1 MKLFNIFKNGIIDE
15 NPTFRLVL
23 GTCPTLAITT
33 SAVNGIGMGLS
44 TTAVLIGSNAVISL
58 LRKFIPGKVRMPA
71 FVTVIAGFVTI
82 VQMLLKAYVPT
93 LDKAL
98 GIYIPLIVVNCI
110 IMARAES
117 YASKN
122 PVLDSAVD
130 GLGMGIGFTIA
141 ITAIGSVREIL
152 GNGSIFG
159 LQLFGENASPALAMI
174 LPPGGFLIFGLA
186 IGLVNL
192 VTKRQTLK
200 SGCGAHSAGCEGCGA
215 GCDAGCSL
223 AESGRE
229 AES

>member
-1 MKLFNIFKNGIIDE
+1 MKYFKIFKNGIIDE

-33 SAVNGIGMGLS
+33 SAINGIGMGLA
-44 TTAVLIGSNAVISL
+44 TTAVLIGSNVVISL

-82 VQMLLKAYVPT
+82 VQMLLKAYVPS

-117 YASKN
+117 YASKY

-130 GLGMGIGFTIA
+130 GLGMGVGFTLA
-141 ITAIGSVREIL
+141 ITALGAVREIL
-152 GNGSIFG
+152 GNASIFG
-159 LQLFGENASPALAMI
+159 LQLFGESASPALAMI

-192 VTKRQTLK
+192 LTNRQVLAA
-200 SGCGAHSAGCEGCGA
+200 GCGANDACGGCG
-215 GCDAGCSL
+215 GQCGLQS
-223 AESGRE
+223 AEKEGQS
-229 AES
+229 

>member
-33 SAVNGIGMGLS
+33 SAINGIGMGLS

-58 LRKFIPGKVRMPA
+58 LRKFIPAKVRMPA

-82 VQMLLKAYVPT
+82 VQMLLKAYVPS

-192 VTKRQTLK
+192 ITNRQTLK
-200 SGCGAHSAGCEGCGA
+200 SGCGSHSVGCEGCNA
-215 GCDAGCSL
+215 DCSL
-223 AESGRE
+223 AGTEKG

>member
-1 MKLFNIFKNGIIDE
+1 MKLFNIFKNGIINE

-33 SAVNGIGMGLS
+33 SAINGIGMGLS
-44 TTAVLIGSNAVISL
+44 PTAVLIGSNAVISL
-58 LRKFIPGKVRMPA
+58 LRKFIPTKVRMPA

-82 VQMLLKAYVPT
+82 VQMLLKAYVPS

-141 ITAIGSVREIL
+141 ITMIGSVREIL

-192 VTKRQTLK
+192 ITNRQTLK
-200 SGCGAHSAGCEGCGA
+200 SGCGVHSSGCEGCSA
-215 GCDAGCSL
+215 DCSL
-223 AESGRE
+223 AGTEKG

>member
-1 MKLFNIFKNGIIDE
+1 MKLFNIFKNGIINE

-33 SAVNGIGMGLS
+33 SAINGIGMGLS

-82 VQMLLKAYVPT
+82 VQMLLKAYVPS

-130 GLGMGIGFTIA
+130 GLGMGIGFTLA

-159 LQLFGENASPALAMI
+159 LQLFGANASPALAMI

-192 VTKRQTLK
+192 VTNRQTLK
-200 SGCGAHSAGCEGCGA
+200 SGCGAHSTGCEGCRA
-215 GCDAGCSL
+215 DCSL
-223 AESGRE
+223 AETGKG
-229 AES
+229 AE

>member
-1 MKLFNIFKNGIIDE
+1 MKLLKTFKNGIIDE

-33 SAVNGIGMGLS
+33 SAINGIGMGLS
-44 TTAVLIGSNAVISL
+44 TTAVLIGSNVVISL
-58 LRKFIPGKVRMPA
+58 LRKFIPAKVRMPA

-82 VQMLLKAYVPT
+82 VQLLLKAYVPA
-93 LDKAL
+93 LDKSL
-98 GIYIPLIVVNCI
+98 GIFIPLIVVNCI

-117 YASKN
+117 FASKQ

-141 ITAIGSVREIL
+141 ITLIGSIREVL

-159 LQLFGENASPALAMI
+159 MPLFGAEASPALAII

-192 VTKRQTLK
+192 LTKRQTPV
-200 SGCGAHSAGCEGCGA
+200 SGCGGQGA
-215 GCDAGCSL
+215 GCDGCGLNCSPEI
-223 AESGRE
+223 ARKEGE
-229 AES
+229 V

>member
-1 MKLFNIFKNGIIDE
+1 MKLFKIFKNGIIDE

-33 SAVNGIGMGLS
+33 SAINGIGMGLA
-44 TTAVLIGSNAVISL
+44 TTAVLIGSNVVISL

-82 VQMLLKAYVPT
+82 VQMLLKAYVPA

-117 YASKN
+117 FASKN

-130 GLGMGIGFTIA
+130 GLGMGIGFTLA

-159 LQLFGENASPALAMI
+159 FRLLGESASPALAMI
-174 LPPGGFLIFGLA
+174 LPPGGFLVFGLA

-192 VTKRQTLK
+192 LTNRQVL
-200 SGCGAHSAGCEGCGA
+200 SAGCGASEAGCEGCGGHCGIQA
-215 GCDAGCSL
+215 S
-223 AESGRE
+223 EKE
-229 AES
+229 ARS

>member
-1 MKLFNIFKNGIIDE
+1 MKMFKILKNGIIDE

-33 SAVNGIGMGLS
+33 SAINGIGMGLAA
-44 TTAVLIGSNAVISL
+44 TFVLIGSNVVISA
-58 LRKFIPGKVRMPA
+58 LRKFTPAKVRMPA
-71 FVTVIAGFVTI
+71 FVAVIAGFVTI
-82 VQMLLKAYVPT
+82 VQLLLKAYVPV

-98 GIYIPLIVVNCI
+98 GIFIPLIVVNCI

-122 PVLDSAVD
+122 PVLDSAID

-141 ITAIGSVREIL
+141 ITAIGAIREVL

-159 LQLFGENASPALAMI
+159 ISLLGEAGSPALAMI
-174 LPPGGFLIFGLA
+174 LPPGGFLVYGLS

-192 VTKRQTLK
+192 ITNRQVLK
-200 SGCGAHSAGCEGCGA
+200 TGCGAQAAGCEGCSA
-215 GCDAGCSL
+215 NCSM
-223 AESGRE
+223 AAQEKEVES
-229 AES
+229 

>member
-1 MKLFNIFKNGIIDE
+1 MNLLKTFKNGIIDE

-33 SAVNGIGMGLS
+33 SAINGIGMGLS
-44 TTAVLIGSNAVISL
+44 TTAVLIGSNVVISL
-58 LRKFIPGKVRMPA
+58 LRKFIPAKVRMPA

-82 VQMLLKAYVPT
+82 VQLLLKAYVPA
-93 LDKAL
+93 LDKSL
-98 GIYIPLIVVNCI
+98 GIFIPLIVVNCI

-117 YASKN
+117 FASKQ

-141 ITAIGSVREIL
+141 ITLIGSIREVL

-159 LQLFGENASPALAMI
+159 MPLFGAEASPALAII

-192 VTKRQTLK
+192 ITNRQTLS
-200 SGCGAHSAGCEGCGA
+200 SGCGGQGVGCEGCGMN
-215 GCDAGCSL
+215 CSL
-223 AESGRE
+223 ETAQKEGE
-229 AES
+229 A

>member
-1 MKLFNIFKNGIIDE
+1 MKLFKIFRNGIIDE

-33 SAVNGIGMGLS
+33 SAINGIGMGLAA
-44 TTAVLIGSNAVISL
+44 TVVLIGSNAVISL
-58 LRKFIPGKVRMPA
+58 LRKFIPSKVRMPA
-71 FVTVIAGFVTI
+71 FVTIIAGFVTI
-82 VQMLLKAYVPT
+82 VQMLLKAYVPA

-117 YASKN
+117 FASKN
-122 PVLDSAVD
+122 PVLDSIVD
-130 GLGMGIGFTIA
+130 GLGMGIGFTLA

-159 LQLFGENASPALAMI
+159 FKLFGESASPALAMI
-174 LPPGGFLIFGLA
+174 LPPGGFLVFGLA

-192 VTKRQTLK
+192 LTNRQV
-200 SGCGAHSAGCEGCGA
+200 SAAGCGAALAGCEGCGGHCSA
-215 GCDAGCSL
+215 GAS
-223 AESGRE
+223 EEEVRS
-229 AES
+229 

>member
-1 MKLFNIFKNGIIDE
+1 MKLFNIFKNGIINE

-33 SAVNGIGMGLS
+33 TAINGIGMGLS

-58 LRKFIPGKVRMPA
+58 LRKFIPAKVRMPA

-82 VQMLLKAYVPT
+82 VQMLLKAYVPS

-98 GIYIPLIVVNCI
+98 GIFIPLIVVNCI

-141 ITAIGSVREIL
+141 ITMIGSIREIL

-174 LPPGGFLIFGLA
+174 LPPGGFLVFGLA

-192 VTKRQTLK
+192 VTNRQTLK
-200 SGCGAHSAGCEGCGA
+200 SGCGAHAAGCEGCGA
-215 GCDAGCSL
+215 GCSL
-223 AESGRE
+223 AGAGKE

>member
-1 MKLFNIFKNGIIDE
+1 MNLLKTFKSGIIDE

-33 SAVNGIGMGLS
+33 SVINGIGMGLS
-44 TTAVLIGSNAVISL
+44 TMAVLIGSNVVISL
-58 LRKFIPGKVRMPA
+58 LRKFIPAKVRMPA

-82 VQMLLKAYVPT
+82 VQMLLKAYVPA

-117 YASKN
+117 FASKN
-122 PVLDSAVD
+122 PVLASAVD

-141 ITAIGSVREIL
+141 LAVIGGVREIL
-152 GNGSIFG
+152 GNGSIFDH
-159 LQLFGENASPALAMI
+159 QLFGASASPALAII
-174 LPPGGFLIFGLA
+174 LPPGGFLIFGLS

-192 VTKRQTLK
+192 ITSRQTLS
-200 SGCGAHSAGCEGCGA
+200 SGCTTAVSGCEGCR
-215 GCDAGCSL
+215 GCGELTS
-223 AESGRE
+223 EKERE
-229 AES
+229 R

>member
-1 MKLFNIFKNGIIDE
+1 MKLLKIFRNGIIDE

-33 SAVNGIGMGLS
+33 SAVNGIGMGLA
-44 TTAVLIGSNAVISL
+44 TTAVLIGSNVVISL
-58 LRKFIPGKVRMPA
+58 LRKFIPNKVRIPA
-71 FVTVIAGFVTI
+71 FITVIAGFVTI
-82 VQMLLKAYVPT
+82 VQMLLKAYVPA

-130 GLGMGIGFTIA
+130 GIGMGIGFTIA
-141 ITAIGSVREIL
+141 ITLIGAVREIL
-152 GNGSIFG
+152 GSGSIFNVP
-159 LQLFGENASPALAMI
+159 LLGESASPALAMI
-174 LPPGGFLIFGLA
+174 LPPGGFLVYGLA

-192 VTKRQTLK
+192 LTKRQVPAA
-200 SGCGAHSAGCEGCGA
+200 GCGSHET
-215 GCDAGCSL
+215 GCDACSANCGL
-223 AESGRE
+223 VAVEKGGQE
-229 AES
+229 

>member
-1 MKLFNIFKNGIIDE
+1 MKMFKILKNGIIDE

-33 SAVNGIGMGLS
+33 SAINGIGMGIAA
-44 TTAVLIGSNAVISL
+44 TFVLIGSNVVISA
-58 LRKFIPGKVRMPA
+58 LRKFTPSKVRMPV
-71 FVTVIAGFVTI
+71 FVAVIAGFVTI
-82 VQMLLKAYVPT
+82 VQLLLKAYVPV

-117 YASKN
+117 FASKY
-122 PVLDSAVD
+122 PVLDSAID

-141 ITAIGSVREIL
+141 ITAIGAVREVL

-159 LQLFGENASPALAMI
+159 ISLLGESGSPALAMI
-174 LPPGGFLIFGLA
+174 LPPGGFLVYGLS

-192 VTKRQTLK
+192 MTNRQVLK
-200 SGCGAHSAGCEGCGA
+200 PGCGAQAAGCEGCSA
-215 GCDAGCSL
+215 NCSAAAQEKEVEL
-223 AESGRE
+223 
-229 AES
+229 

>member
-1 MKLFNIFKNGIIDE
+1 MKLFNIFKNGIINE

-33 SAVNGIGMGLS
+33 SAINGIGMGLS

-58 LRKFIPGKVRMPA
+58 LRKFIPTKVRMPA

-82 VQMLLKAYVPT
+82 VQMLLKAYVPS

-141 ITAIGSVREIL
+141 ITMIGSVREIL

-192 VTKRQTLK
+192 ITNRQTLK
-200 SGCGAHSAGCEGCGA
+200 SGCGVHSSGCEGCSA
-215 GCDAGCSL
+215 DCSL
-223 AESGRE
+223 AGTEKG

>member
-1 MKLFNIFKNGIIDE
+1 MKLFNIFKNGIINE

-33 SAVNGIGMGLS
+33 TAINGIGMGLS

-58 LRKFIPGKVRMPA
+58 LRKFIPAKVRMPA

-82 VQMLLKAYVPT
+82 VQMLLKAYVPS

-98 GIYIPLIVVNCI
+98 GIFIPLIVVNCI

-141 ITAIGSVREIL
+141 ITMIGSIREIL

-192 VTKRQTLK
+192 ITNRQTLK
-200 SGCGAHSAGCEGCGA
+200 SGCGAHTAGCEGCGA
-215 GCDAGCSL
+215 GCSL
-223 AESGRE
+223 AGAGKE